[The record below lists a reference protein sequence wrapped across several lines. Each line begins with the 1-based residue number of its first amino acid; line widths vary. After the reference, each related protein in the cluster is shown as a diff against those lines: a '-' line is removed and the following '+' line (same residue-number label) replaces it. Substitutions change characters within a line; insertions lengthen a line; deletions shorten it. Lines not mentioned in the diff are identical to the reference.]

1 MPCSCAASDARHV
14 RAPGQDFAGA
24 SFGAKLARSLFR
36 PDIAMNER
44 KTIPIQ
50 DVNEAS
56 NCAGGE
62 PYALM
67 VLGDSMLPEFAE
79 GEIIVVEPSG
89 LVKDG
94 SFVVAYVNDVDK
106 YMLRQLV
113 QHPEGWMLKP
123 LNPLYPNI
131 PIDDL
136 DVVKG
141 VVILKKKPGR
151 RREQK
156 RYI

>member
-1 MPCSCAASDARHV
+1 
-14 RAPGQDFAGA
+14 
-24 SFGAKLARSLFR
+24 
-36 PDIAMNER
+36 MNQR

-50 DVNEAS
+50 EVNEAS
-56 NCAGGE
+56 NCASAE

-67 VLGDSMLPEFAE
+67 VLGDSMLPEFEE

-94 SFVVAYVNDVDK
+94 SFVVAFVNEE
-106 YMLRQLV
+106 YIFRQVV
-113 QHPEGWMLKP
+113 QHEEGWMLKP
-123 LNPLYPNI
+123 LNIVYPNL

-136 DVVKG
+136 EPVKG
-141 VVILKKKPGR
+141 VVIMKKRPGKR
-151 RREQK
+151 SEQK

>member
-1 MPCSCAASDARHV
+1 MSER
-14 RAPGQDFAGA
+14 
-24 SFGAKLARSLFR
+24 
-36 PDIAMNER
+36 NER

-56 NCAGGE
+56 NCASAE

-67 VLGDSMLPEFAE
+67 VLGDSMLPEFEE

-94 SFVVAYVNDVDK
+94 SYVVALVNEE
-106 YMLRQLV
+106 YIFRQLV
-113 QHPEGWMLKP
+113 QHAEGWMLKP

-131 PIDDL
+131 PIDDPKET
-136 DVVKG
+136 VKG
-141 VVILKKKPGR
+141 VVIMKKKPGKR
-151 RREQK
+151 SEQK
-156 RYI
+156 SYV

>member
-1 MPCSCAASDARHV
+1 MSEPT
-14 RAPGQDFAGA
+14 P
-24 SFGAKLARSLFR
+24 
-36 PDIAMNER
+36 R

-50 DVNEAS
+50 EINEAS
-56 NCAGGE
+56 NCAGSE

-67 VLGDSMLPEFAE
+67 VLGDSMLPEFEE

-94 SFVVAYVNDVDK
+94 SYVVAYVNDE
-106 YMLRQLV
+106 YIFRQIV
-113 QHPEGWMLKP
+113 KHDDGWMLKP
-123 LNPLYPNI
+123 LNPVYENI
-131 PIDDL
+131 PVPGIE
-136 DVVKG
+136 VARG
-141 VVILKKKPGR
+141 VVIMKKRPGR